1 MSERLVEE
9 VAQLVGL
16 PGVPAVVVEG
26 LRLWKDRPRVREGL
40 ELGPRNWHRVPV
52 SNGGL
57 LNVGGE
63 VQSGIR
69 GLARGRGVV
78 RRRGSRRGGRPTV
91 GRLHGRAECLRF
103 GLVRRLG
110 RCPGPVGIVWGQWR
124 GEIWHF
130 GVTVGIGF
138 SVVES
143 IVTVRCWIAIKRV
156 L

>member
-1 MSERLVEE
+1 MSERSVEK
-9 VAQLVGL
+9 VAQLAGL
-16 PGVPAVVVEG
+16 LARVPTAAAVVEG
-26 LRLWKDRPRVREGL
+26 LRLWKDRPRVRQGL
-40 ELGPRNWHRVPV
+40 VVRGSE
-52 SNGGL
+52 GGL
-57 LNVGGE
+57 LSVGGE

-91 GRLHGRAECLRF
+91 GRLNGRAKCLRF

-110 RCPGPVGIVWGQWR
+110 RGPGPVGIVWGQWR

-143 IVTVRCWIAIKRV
+143 IVTVRYWIAIKRV